1 MVTILWVV
9 VWSGLAISFS
19 RVVRLDEDGLDL
31 LSGKAAMES
40 GEWRQSQTA
49 RQLSLCR
56 PDSPRSQGERG
67 GSYESVSQAATSSQS
82 VCQSTLTF
90 LTLSL

>member
-40 GEWRQSQTA
+40 GEWRVETVTDSKTA
-49 RQLSLCR
+49 F
-56 PDSPRSQGERG
+56 
-67 GSYESVSQAATSSQS
+67 SVSS
-82 VCQSTLTF
+82 
-90 LTLSL
+90 